1 MGTEES
7 NRGQPHRRALR
18 RQSTV
23 KTPKRAVLTEED
35 GAVYVE
41 YISIVLLVGILAS
54 AALILVGVPVLQ
66 NFQNTQLFL
75 LAPLP

>member
-7 NRGQPHRRALR
+7 NRGQPTLYPSGQ
-18 RQSTV
+18 RQLLS
-23 KTPKRAVLTEED
+23 EED

-41 YISIVLLVGILAS
+41 YISITILVGILAS
-54 AALILVGVPVLQ
+54 AALILVGVPLLQ

-75 LAPLP
+75 LSPLP

>member
-7 NRGQPHRRALR
+7 SRGRPHSA
-18 RQSTV
+18 
-23 KTPKRAVLTEED
+23 KTPNRPLLSEED

-41 YISIVLLVGILAS
+41 YISITLLVAILAS
-54 AALILVGVPVLQ
+54 AALILVGVPLLQ

-75 LAPLP
+75 LSPLP